1 MFFHK
6 SNSVYYL
13 PNIQRRKAN
22 ATLNK
27 SASMTITDD
36 LGFVKMQ
43 IDKINHSI
51 SREKEKVLKPWF
63 RKLNN
68 NIYVSNGKTNHQIMR
83 ELSKKYKSIRLNKD
97 TNKINWSKQFYF
109 NKRQMN
115 NIVDGLKISKKIK
128 HKSELKKKVKE
139 KGFFAKDFLSQTKDV
154 SIDNLKINLI
164 KSERDKVFIKENEY
178 QKALEYEKKSINQDV
193 EEFEKFK
200 LEVKRRL
207 KSDEITLIKLIQNN
221 KALYEVYKKLSHEYK
236 YIIEEIIRYIK
247 IIINYKTYVDFIHK
261 MLGGGSRVLNVNL
274 NEYINYRN
282 WSEKDL
288 NKYIKNV
295 LKELNIFIVELSLD
309 EKAVDILSDN
319 NKIDIV
325 FSIMEDNILKIVEE
339 KEEFEKEEQKNMEE
353 NMIAYNKLMK
363 DYQNNKAK
371 YDLYLKEYE
380 YEKLK
385 LKDVTVESELEE
397 YNSYINI
404 LLEEI
409 SNYIN
414 NVDNNFYSSDYI
426 NKTLTSFN
434 KTHMSS
440 NVNLTGSENLIFYG
454 NNVQKCINDLKL
466 KEFMIENFI
475 NEIDKN
481 INEDEKLVK
490 KIMNEIKDE
499 HKIENIKKEK
509 KKLEIQRTFKRQ
521 KIIDKIKQITFKE
534 KYKFKEPIPFNIL
547 KDRKKKDEK
556 KIPQTTQ
563 TNLLFY

>member
-68 NIYVSNGKTNHQIMR
+68 NIYISNGKTNHQIMR

-426 NKTLTSFN
+426 NNTLTSFN